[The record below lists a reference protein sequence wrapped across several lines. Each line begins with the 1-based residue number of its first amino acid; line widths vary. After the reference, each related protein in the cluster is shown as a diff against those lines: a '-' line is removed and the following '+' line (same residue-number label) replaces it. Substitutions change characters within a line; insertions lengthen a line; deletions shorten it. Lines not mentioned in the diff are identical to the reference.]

1 MCLFFSCDKV
11 SDTNYIRVSTFE
23 DQFID
28 VARAH
33 FDNVAELKSYI
44 EQFLGF
50 PAHLLRI
57 LYAGRELQD
66 HETLNWMD
74 RVYACTHSAKKIKDV
89 TTKKTCPPVQQTPWL
104 TNNYNMPS

>member
-1 MCLFFSCDKV
+1 MSE
-11 SDTNYIRVSTFE
+11 TNYIRVSTFE

-33 FDNVAELKSYI
+33 FENVAELKSYI

-50 PAHLLRI
+50 PAHLLKI

-74 RVYACTHSAKKIKDV
+74 RVYACTRSAKIVRAVK
-89 TTKKTCPPVQQTPWL
+89 TKCHLPAHQVPPTRLLNSSCSTP
-104 TNNYNMPS
+104 N